1 MDTAGKDYA
10 FAGLAAVL
18 AVTSFVFLDGPTA
31 VFLGIAAAIVAAI
44 FLVKGLQAPSAQ
56 EPDPLQLEND
66 AHDAGFDW
74 DEIYQRELGN
84 DER

>member
-10 FAGLAAVL
+10 FAGLAAVV
-18 AVTSFVFLDGPTA
+18 AVVSFVFLDGPTA
-31 VFLGIAAAIVAAI
+31 VFIGIASAIVAGV

-56 EPDPLQLEND
+56 EPDPLRLEND
-66 AHDAGFDW
+66 AHDSGFDW
-74 DEIYQRELGN
+74 DEFYRRELGT